1 MDDDDL
7 RLDGNALGGEL
18 EELFAADMTAASVTC
33 TRCGRAAQ
41 IGGQHLYRYPHAPG
55 AVLRCA
61 SCGNVLLVVV
71 QRPGGA
77 HLAIAGLRWTDG
89 AEIRDE
95 AAPGGAEVRAED
107 APDAGGDRPARPAA
121 G

>member
-1 MDDDDL
+1 MGDDDL

-18 EELFAADMTAASVTC
+18 DELFAAEMTAAGVTC
-33 TRCGRAAQ
+33 TRCGRTAP

-61 SCGNVLLVVV
+61 ACDNVLLVVV

-77 HLAIAGLRWTDG
+77 RLTLAGLRWSGGETGGPGASAEPADDG
-89 AEIRDE
+89 R
-95 AAPGGAEVRAED
+95 GGRR
-107 APDAGGDRPARPAA
+107 RPAT